1 MLKHEETTTPST
13 RAARTTVHPADK
25 LVSPPANRAAWL
37 ADRHPVL
44 FTLAFVC
51 TYVLAAEV
59 GHLLSFQGAFATV
72 WPPSGVYLGAFLLL
86 PRRNWRW
93 VMLGAGL
100 GNLLSDIA
108 LHGQT
113 LTTSLAF
120 WCINTSE
127 AWIASHLMLRL
138 GMHTVNFDSPGNVVR
153 LALVASGVAMLHSA
167 VWGATAATLLLGAP
181 DWFTA
186 WVLWWSSCLIG
197 VLLVVPLLTAFA
209 NRPLSRWNQLPVKG
223 KVEAVAVLVCVAA
236 TSWVALHNADRPMDF
251 LPFPALLWA
260 STRFGSTGAAISV
273 AVAILVSISRL
284 HILSGVAPDAVHAE
298 AIELQLYACTMSLSF
313 LALGAVMASHQRVH
327 EESQALEERFRD
339 LLDHIGDLV
348 FLIRLDS
355 HVEYANPA
363 GLLLFGSDDGSRPA
377 LMLLR
382 DRLVAEDRA
391 GFDRTMRDIVAGK
404 PQAQI
409 RLRMADSLGRQH
421 VFQARLT
428 PRRVS
433 GNIQQVRVVL
443 QDVTA
448 REERDQL
455 LEVRRLELERERSE
469 LSEQAHT
476 DSLTGL
482 NNRRTFDTRL
492 PESLEVA
499 HRNAEPVSLV
509 LIDIDHFKDFNDEY
523 GHQTGDMVLRAFG
536 DLLRQATSQTG
547 GSPARYGGE
556 EFAVILPG
564 MMLEDAT
571 QIAEHIRAQVANQRI
586 TAFAVTISAGVAST
600 DPTRQQPEGALE
612 LIQRA
617 DMALYRAKQQ
627 GRNRVEFDESQL
639 RDRGPAAPLPDTIG
653 QVA

>member
-1 MLKHEETTTPST
+1 MLKHEEPTTPSS
-13 RAARTTVHPADK
+13 RGARTAVHPADR
-25 LVSPPANRAAWL
+25 LVSSPANRAAWL
-37 ADRHPVL
+37 AERHPVL
-44 FTLAFVC
+44 FTVCFMC
-51 TYVLAAEV
+51 TYILAAEV

-100 GNLLSDIA
+100 GNATSDVA
-108 LHGQT
+108 LHGQG
-113 LTTSLAF
+113 LTTSIVF

-127 AWIASHLMLRL
+127 AWLASHLMLRL
-138 GMHTVNFDSPGNVVR
+138 GMHNVNFDSVGNVTR
-153 LALVASGVAMLHSA
+153 LALVASAVAMLHSA

-181 DWFTA
+181 NWLTA

-209 NRPLSRWNQLPVKG
+209 NRPVSRWNNLPVSRKL
-223 KVEAVAVLVCVAA
+223 EAAGVLLCVAGA
-236 TSWVALHNADRPMDF
+236 SWVALHNAQRPLDF

-284 HILSGVAPDAVHAE
+284 HILSGVAPDTVHAE
-298 AIELQLYACTMSLSF
+298 AVELQLYACTMSLSF
-313 LALGAVMASHQRVH
+313 LALGALMASHQRVH

-355 HVEYANPA
+355 RVEYANPA
-363 GLLLFGSDDGSRPA
+363 GLLLFGGDEGSRPA
-377 LMLLR
+377 PMLLR
-382 DRLVAEDRA
+382 SQLIAEDQA
-391 GFDRTMRDIVAGK
+391 AFDRAMRDIVAGK

-409 RLRMADSLGRQH
+409 RLRMADGLGRQH

-433 GNIQQVRVVL
+433 GHIQQVRMVL

-448 REERDQL
+448 REERDHL
-455 LEVRRLELERERSE
+455 LEVRRIELERERSE
-469 LSEQAHT
+469 LREQALT

-482 NNRRTFDTRL
+482 NNRRTFDTQL

-499 HRNAEPVSLV
+499 HRNAEPLSLV

-523 GHQTGDMVLRAFG
+523 GHQTGDTILRAFG
-536 DLLRQATSQTG
+536 DLLRHATSQTG
-547 GSPARYGGE
+547 GVPARYGGE

-564 MMLEDAT
+564 MRLEDAT
-571 QIAEHIRAQVANQRI
+571 RIAEHIRAQVASQRV

-600 DPTRQQPEGALE
+600 VPTRRQPEGALD

-617 DMALYRAKQQ
+617 DIALYRAKQQ
-627 GRNRVEFDESQL
+627 GRNRVEFDRSPLQEP
-639 RDRGPAAPLPDTIG
+639 GPSAPVPGTIG